1 MVKQEAQFLEA
12 FDAYADALFRHAFFR
27 VSDREKAKD
36 LVADTFT
43 KTWDYLVKGN
53 TIDDFRPFLYR
64 ALNRL
69 IIDEYRK
76 KKTDSLDTLLDEDDV
91 PLGAFAEL
99 VEGSFDELAIT
110 LDAKRIPE
118 LLAAMPESYREVVVM
133 RHIDELQPAEIAE
146 LLGEPVN
153 TVSVRIHRGMQ
164 RLVKYAKEQKL
175 VQNDE

>member
-1 MVKQEAQFLEA
+1 MVKQETEFLEA
-12 FDAYADALFRHAFFR
+12 FDAYADALFRHAYFR

-53 TIDDFRPFLYR
+53 IIDDFRPFLYR

-76 KKTDSLDTLLDEDDV
+76 KKSDSLDSLLDDDDV
-91 PLGAFAEL
+91 PLGAFQEL
-99 VEGSFDELAIT
+99 VEGGLDELTWA

-133 RHIDELQPAEIAE
+133 RHIDELQPAEIANV
-146 LLGEPVN
+146 LGEPVN
-153 TVSVRIHRGMQ
+153 TISVRIHRGMQ
-164 RLVKYAKEQKL
+164 WVEKYAREQGF
-175 VQNDE
+175 VRNDE